1 MNSSYRDPKRGLLIT
16 LCVLLSIL
24 LVLVIGLAVLVTL
37 WDSYK
42 NKINFVE
49 HIGVKETELYA
60 QMKAEGLLI
69 EDDDEIINILLI
81 GQDAR
86 EGESRQRSDSMI
98 LCTVNLHNNTL
109 TMTSFMRDMY
119 VDIPGKDA
127 NRINAAYQM
136 GGMELLDLTL
146 LQNFGVVVDY
156 NIEIDFQGFMKA
168 VDIVGGV
175 DIELSQSEANY
186 LNRRG
191 NWDVD
196 NSTAGT
202 WELRAGVNHLTGEQA
217 LAYCRIRE
225 VGNSDFGRTDRQR
238 LVLNT
243 VMDECKALSA
253 RQLDRLLKEILPLIT
268 TDMNSKQIDN
278 YMVQLLPLLPK
289 LDVSQLRMPADG
301 AYRDEIVAGMQV
313 LVPDFAANKAL
324 LREVMLG

>member
-1 MNSSYRDPKRGLLIT
+1 MSNSYRDPKRGLLIA
-16 LCVLLSIL
+16 LCVILSIL
-24 LVLVIGLAVLVTL
+24 LVLVICLAVVVTL
-37 WDSYK
+37 WDNYK
-42 NKINFVE
+42 NRINFVDYV
-49 HIGVKETELYA
+49 GVKETELYS
-60 QMKAEGLLI
+60 QMREEELLL
-69 EDDDEIINILLI
+69 EDDDQIINILLI

-86 EGESRQRSDSMI
+86 AGESRQRSDSMI
-98 LCTVNLHNNTL
+98 LCTVNLHTNTL

-119 VDIPGKDA
+119 VDIPGKSA

-156 NIEIDFQGFMKA
+156 NIEIDFEGFMKA
-168 VDIVGGV
+168 VDIIGGV
-175 DIELSQSEANY
+175 DVDLSQAEANY
-186 LNRRG
+186 LNRWG

-202 WELRAGVNHLTGEQA
+202 WNLRAGMNHLTGEQA

-243 VMDECKALSA
+243 VMDECKSLSA
-253 RQLDRLLKEILPLIT
+253 RQLDKLLKEMLPLIT

-278 YMVQLLPLLPK
+278 FALNLLPLLPK
-289 LDVSQLRMPADG
+289 LSVFQLRMPADG
-301 AYRDEIVAGMQV
+301 AYADKIVDGMQV
-313 LVPDFAANKAL
+313 LVPDLESNKAQL
-324 LREVMLG
+324 QAAIGG

>member
-1 MNSSYRDPKRGLLIT
+1 MSNSYRDPKRGLLIA
-16 LCVLLSIL
+16 LCVILSIL
-24 LVLVIGLAVLVTL
+24 LVLVICLAVVVTL
-37 WDSYK
+37 WDNYK
-42 NKINFVE
+42 NRINFVDYV
-49 HIGVKETELYA
+49 GVKETELYS
-60 QMKAEGLLI
+60 QMREEELLL
-69 EDDDEIINILLI
+69 EDDDQIINILLI

-86 EGESRQRSDSMI
+86 AGESRQRSDSMI
-98 LCTVNLHNNTL
+98 LCTINLNSNSL

-119 VDIPGKDA
+119 VDIPGKSA

-156 NIEIDFQGFMKA
+156 NIEIDFEGFMKA
-168 VDIVGGV
+168 VDIIGGV
-175 DIELSQSEANY
+175 DVDLSQAEANY
-186 LNRRG
+186 LNRWG

-202 WELRAGVNHLTGEQA
+202 WNLRAGMNHLTGEQA

-243 VMDECKALSA
+243 VMDECKSLSV
-253 RQLDRLLKEILPLIT
+253 RQMDKLLKEMPPLIT

-278 YMVQLLPLLPK
+278 FALHLLPLLPK
-289 LDVSQLRMPADG
+289 LSVSQLRMPADG
-301 AYRDEIVAGMQV
+301 AYMDEIVDGMQV
-313 LVPDFAANKAL
+313 LVPDLESNKAQL
-324 LREVMLG
+324 QAAIGG